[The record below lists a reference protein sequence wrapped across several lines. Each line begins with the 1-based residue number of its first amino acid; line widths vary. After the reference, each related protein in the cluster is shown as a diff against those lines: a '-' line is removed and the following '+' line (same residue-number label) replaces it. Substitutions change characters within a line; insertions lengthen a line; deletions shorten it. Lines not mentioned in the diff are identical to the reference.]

1 MTLVSIVVPAYN
13 NADHI
18 EETLESILAQTHGDL
33 EIIVADHASKD
44 DTRALVERF
53 SDDSRLTI
61 IDTEAGG
68 GAPRNWNR
76 VTELATGE
84 FIKLVCG
91 DDLLSPTIVERQLDA
106 LTQDDG
112 IVLTAS
118 RRTIVDAHSRPVIGA
133 RGLAG
138 LEGRVTGTTAVRATV
153 RAGSN
158 IFGEPACVMMR
169 RESLVQVGLW
179 DPRFPYLIDEATY
192 ARVLLTGDFVA
203 VPEPLASFRI
213 SDSQWSV
220 ALTKQQFAQ
229 AAGFHRWM
237 HRERPDVI
245 STADVTVG
253 NSFARANATGRR
265 LAYAMLQRRMS
276 KKA

>member
-18 EETLESILAQTHGDL
+18 EETMQSIVSQTHRDL
-33 EIIVADHASKD
+33 EIIVADHASTD
-44 DTRALVERF
+44 DTRAVIERF
-53 SDDSRLTI
+53 SDDPRLTI
-61 IDTEAGG
+61 ADTEAGG

-84 FIKLVCG
+84 YIKLVCG
-91 DDLLSPTIVERQLDA
+91 DDLLDPTIVERQLAA
-106 LTQDDG
+106 LEADDRV
-112 IVLTAS
+112 VLAAS
-118 RRTIVDAHSRPVIGA
+118 RRTIVDADSRPVINA
-133 RGLAG
+133 RGLGG
-138 LEGRVTGTTAVRATV
+138 LEGRMPGSKAIRATV

-169 RESLVQVGLW
+169 RDALEAVGMW

-203 VPEPLASFRI
+203 IPEALAAFRM
-213 SDSQWSV
+213 SQSQWSV
-220 ALTKQQFAQ
+220 ALTKQQYRQ

-237 HRERPDVI
+237 HEARPDVVGRVDL
-245 STADVTVG
+245 AVG
-253 NSFARANATGRR
+253 NAFARANATGRR
-265 LAYAMLQRRMS
+265 LAYAALQRRMS
-276 KKA
+276 KDA